1 MSFENI
7 ISHSIGCLF
16 YLLMVSYAIQK
27 LVHWIKSHSFIFALI
42 SFALGDRSPKILLW
56 FMTKSVLL
64 MYPSKSFTV
73 SGFTFRS
80 LIHFEFIF
88 VNGVRKCSNFMLLH
102 VAAQFSQHQFSLKTV
117 FCPLYILASPV
128 HRSAPTTLDHY
139 FSHIQRMTKACNT
152 LNRVSGAKQGL
163 LKMKTSQK
171 GAANSSTITYNRH
184 KLISTAPL
192 PKAL

>member
-1 MSFENI
+1 MRNIHTIRLYSSKPNLIKQESNYLSSLKTPLSADPRNTLECTKVKSKYLFPFLIGLFLFTLSCINHFYILDIINFLSVISFENI

-27 LVHWIKSHSFIFALI
+27 LVHLIKSHSFIFALI

-56 FMTKSVLL
+56 FMTNSVLL

-88 VNGVRKCSNFMLLH
+88 VNGVRKCSNFIFLH
-102 VAAQFSQHQFSLKTV
+102 VAAQFSQHPKT
-117 FCPLYILASPV
+117 YS
-128 HRSAPTTLDHY
+128 
-139 FSHIQRMTKACNT
+139 
-152 LNRVSGAKQGL
+152 
-163 LKMKTSQK
+163 
-171 GAANSSTITYNRH
+171 
-184 KLISTAPL
+184 
-192 PKAL
+192 